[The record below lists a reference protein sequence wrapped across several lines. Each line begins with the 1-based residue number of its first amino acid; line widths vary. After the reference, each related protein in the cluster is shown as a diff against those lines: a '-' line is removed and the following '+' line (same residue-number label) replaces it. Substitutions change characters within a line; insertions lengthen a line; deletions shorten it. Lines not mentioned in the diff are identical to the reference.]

1 MRKNRNAFFAENN
14 MNFQGYN
21 PMVANAPYQNVS
33 ANSSFYSG
41 HSPIPGLIPANLD
54 FNELS
59 ERLAKV
65 ERQISRLDKRIST
78 LEANTT
84 KSTDDFEST
93 SGNLYMI

>member
-41 HSPIPGLIPANLD
+41 QLPMQMPMNVD
-54 FNELS
+54 MNEIS
-59 ERLAKV
+59 ERLAKI
-65 ERQISRLDKRIST
+65 ERQISRLEHRINA
-78 LEANTT
+78 LESNTM

-93 SGNLYMI
+93 SGNMYMI

>member
-41 HSPIPGLIPANLD
+41 QLPMPMNVDI
-54 FNELS
+54 NETS
-59 ERLAKV
+59 ERLAKI
-65 ERQISRLDKRIST
+65 ERQISRLEHRINA
-78 LEANTT
+78 LESNTM

-93 SGNLYMI
+93 SGNMYMI

>member
-33 ANSSFYSG
+33 ANSSFYSNQG
-41 HSPIPGLIPANLD
+41 PMPMQMPIASDYND
-54 FNELS
+54 LS

-65 ERQISRLDKRIST
+65 ERQISRLEHRLSAI
-78 LEANTT
+78 EANST

-93 SGNLYMI
+93 TNNMYII

>member
-41 HSPIPGLIPANLD
+41 QMPMQGPVNYD
-54 FNELS
+54 YNEIS
-59 ERLAKV
+59 ERLAKI
-65 ERQISRLDKRIST
+65 ERQISRLDHRISN
-78 LEANTT
+78 LESNTM

-93 SGNLYMI
+93 TNNMYII

>member
-1 MRKNRNAFFAENN
+1 MRKNRNAFFAENT

-41 HSPIPGLIPANLD
+41 QMPMQNPLNMD
-54 FNELS
+54 FNEMA
-59 ERLAKV
+59 ERLAKI
-65 ERQISRLDKRIST
+65 ERQISRLEHRISV

-84 KSTDDFEST
+84 KSTDDYEST
-93 SGNLYMI
+93 TNNMYII

>member
-1 MRKNRNAFFAENN
+1 MKKNRNAFFAENN

-41 HSPIPGLIPANLD
+41 QMPMQMPMNID
-54 FNELS
+54 FNEIS

-65 ERQISRLDKRIST
+65 ERQISRLDHRIST
-78 LEANTT
+78 LESNTT

-93 SGNLYMI
+93 TNNMYII

>member
-41 HSPIPGLIPANLD
+41 QGPMPTPFNID
-54 FNELS
+54 FSEIS

-65 ERQISRLDKRIST
+65 ERQINRLEHRISN
-78 LEANTT
+78 LESNTI
-84 KSTDDFEST
+84 KSTDDFESN
-93 SGNLYMI
+93 SSNMYMI

>member
-21 PMVANAPYQNVS
+21 PIVANAPYQNVS

-41 HSPIPGLIPANLD
+41 QLPMQMPMNVD
-54 FNELS
+54 MNEIS
-59 ERLAKV
+59 ERLAKI
-65 ERQISRLDKRIST
+65 ERQISRLEHRINA
-78 LEANTT
+78 LESNTM

-93 SGNLYMI
+93 SGNMYMI

>member
-1 MRKNRNAFFAENN
+1 

-41 HSPIPGLIPANLD
+41 QLPMQMPMNVD
-54 FNELS
+54 MNEIS
-59 ERLAKV
+59 ERLAKI
-65 ERQISRLDKRIST
+65 ERQISRLEHRINA
-78 LEANTT
+78 LESNTM

-93 SGNLYMI
+93 SGNMYMI